1 MGAAPGQED
10 DGGRSATTRTTAQ
23 RLSRMTAQRLSLL
36 VSDGDLAAVRTA
48 VQEQPQLLSVAVER
62 DGADGWTPLH
72 LAVAAGHAP
81 IVTALVEAGADP
93 TARTEDG
100 RTPLHLALAHTP
112 HLVEVLRE
120 LGAPVDAASAAFLGD
135 VQTLSRA
142 LDDGAPL
149 TDPDTDADLLSWA
162 AAGGRRDAVE
172 LLLRRGAAPGPALH
186 AAAAAGAPTVVQ
198 ALLDAG
204 ADVDRRDE
212 ATGRTAL
219 HAAVTGSGHDAAAGP
234 GHDAP
239 AVVRLLLEAGA
250 DVDATTHDGASALDI
265 ARVAAARQR
274 AAATGDAPEADALV
288 EMLVTAGATG

>member
-1 MGAAPGQED
+1 M
-10 DGGRSATTRTTAQ
+10 T
-23 RLSRMTAQRLSLL
+23 SRMTAQRLGRL
-36 VSDGDLAAVRTA
+36 VTDGDLAAVRTA
-48 VQEQPQLLSVAVER
+48 VQEQPQLLSAAIER

-72 LAVAAGHAP
+72 LAVAAGHARM
-81 IVTALVEAGADP
+81 VTALVAAGAD
-93 TARTEDG
+93 TGARTEDG

-120 LGAPVDAASAAFLGD
+120 LGTPVDAASAAFLGELE
-135 VQTLSRA
+135 TLSRA
-142 LDDGAPL
+142 LDEGTPL
-149 TDPDTDADLLSWA
+149 TDPDTDVDLLSWA
-162 AAGGRRDAVE
+162 AAGGRPDAVA

-186 AAAAAGAPTVVQ
+186 PAAAAGAPAVVQ

-204 ADVDRRDE
+204 ADVDRRDP

-219 HAAVTGSGHDAAAGP
+219 HAAVAGSGHAAVAGP
-234 GHDAP
+234 GHEAP
-239 AVVRLLLEAGA
+239 AVVRLLLDAGA

-288 EMLVTAGATG
+288 ELLVAAGATG